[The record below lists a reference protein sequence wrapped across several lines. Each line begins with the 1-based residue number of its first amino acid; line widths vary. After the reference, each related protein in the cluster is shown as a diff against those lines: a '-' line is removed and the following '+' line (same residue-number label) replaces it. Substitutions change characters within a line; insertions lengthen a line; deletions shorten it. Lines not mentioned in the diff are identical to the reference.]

1 MWIRPSTPTD
11 RDPLLDIWIR
21 SVRATHTFLAESDIE
36 SLLPAVRD
44 YLSSPES
51 ELWTLCSDRPT
62 PIGFIGL
69 ADNNV
74 ESLFVAPE
82 HARCGGGRLLLEH
95 ARRLKGPLRVDV
107 NEQNPE
113 AVRFY
118 EANGFHVI
126 GRSPVDD
133 AGRPFPLLHL
143 REGVS

>member
-1 MWIRPSTPTD
+1 MPTD
-11 RDPLLDIWIR
+11 REALLDIWLR

-44 YLSSPES
+44 YLSSPDS
-51 ELWTLCSDRPT
+51 ELWALCSDRAT
-62 PIGFIGL
+62 PIGFMGL
-69 ADNNV
+69 AENNV
-74 ESLFVAPE
+74 EALFVAPE
-82 HARCGGGRLLLEH
+82 YARRGGGRLLLEH

-118 EANGFHVI
+118 EANGFHVV

-133 AGRPFPLLHL
+133 GGRPFPLLHL
-143 REGVS
+143 REVVS